1 MTKTNE
7 TNVKLSVDNGRT
19 VGKSLDLCLITIIV
33 VILIELKRIL
43 LNDSDKI
50 NLFDSDDSTVNII
63 FIKMRPIFR
72 LLDKF
77 L

>member
-1 MTKTNE
+1 MIKTNE